1 MWQAIDIIFSFVTRM
16 SRHESSWVVMSRHE
30 SPQEQ
35 LPHDDKLA
43 AASLKDKLQLCAQ
56 GPQSVGAN
64 LIWKIWH
71 GWCCRFYFGG
81 FNTHAG

>member
-1 MWQAIDIIFSFVTRM
+1 
-16 SRHESSWVVMSRHE
+16 MSRHE

-64 LIWKIWH
+64 LI
-71 GWCCRFYFGG
+71 
-81 FNTHAG
+81 